1 MYELNSKKSK
11 NIYLLFLIMALVAFF
26 TVIAYTLILD
36 NKKYE
41 YSSNIV
47 AKTIVK
53 KVSEESSIEDILED
67 ITESTVGIS
76 KVRDIGTTV
85 FLEHS
90 VENLNLGSGIIISEK
105 GYILTNAHVAGDVYS
120 ICYITLKNGVT
131 DNGTVIWSNNDLD
144 LAIVK
149 TNIKNL
155 PVIELGDSDNI
166 RLGTKV
172 YAIGNPLGYEL
183 QRTVTSGI
191 ISGIDRTIKVEDG
204 DKKTYFEGLLQT
216 DATINEGNSGGA
228 LINEYGEVLGITT
241 LKIEESEG
249 IGFAIPINIIKPII
263 KKLNETGKFEE
274 PYIGIYGYDKEAVA
288 YLSQNIEL
296 EKGIYIEEIDT
307 NGPLKNS
314 NIIKGD
320 ILEEIDRKKVET
332 MNDLKKYIY
341 EKNIGDEVTLK
352 IKRNKKNFEVKIKL
366 EKLQ

>member
-1 MYELNSKKSK
+1 VKHLKT
-11 NIYLLFLIMALVAFF
+11 YLKALF
-26 TVIAYTLILD
+26 
-36 NKKYE
+36 
-41 YSSNIV
+41 
-47 AKTIVK
+47 
-53 KVSEESSIEDILED
+53 
-67 ITESTVGIS
+67 GIS
-76 KVRDIGTTV
+76 KITTNDTGI
-85 FLEHS
+85 FSINS
-90 VENLNLGSGIIISEK
+90 VKTLSLGSGMIVSDN
-105 GYILTNAHVAGDVYS
+105 GYILTNEHVSGERYS
-120 ICYITLKNGVT
+120 KCYITIEGDSKEYP
-131 DNGTVIWSNNDLD
+131 GTVVWSDSDIDLS
-144 LAIVK
+144 I
-149 TNIKNL
+149 IK
-155 PVIELGDSDNI
+155 IEKLGLIEAKLGDSDKLRIGNA
-166 RLGTKV
+166 V

-320 ILEEIDRKKVET
+320 IPSST
-332 MNDLKKYIY
+332 IY
-341 EKNIGDEVTLK
+341 EDDMAKVFLDINPSTNGDLLVIPKKHIVTLLDMDKETLSHLLEVSNMK